1 MALFG
6 SQNVSIDASTWTAVT
21 APSGVEANRL
31 LATTRDGANFLVS
44 PNANGS
50 NYVTVR
56 APLSCRIPNISKT
69 NMFYV
74 KGTSTT
80 TLEILYIDDG
90 QL

>member
-6 SQNVSIDASTWTAVT
+6 SQNVNISASGWTAVT
-21 APSGVEANRL
+21 APSGVEANKL
-31 LATTRDGANFLVS
+31 LVSTRDGANFLVS
-44 PNANGS
+44 PNSDGS
-50 NYVTVR
+50 NYITIR
-56 APLSCRIPNISKT
+56 GPLSCRIPNISKT

-80 TLEILYIDDG
+80 VLEILYIDDG